1 MNLLSSKT
9 NSQGTVK
16 TRYFLLYLARVH
28 ERRFLCVLVL
38 CVRNGNTV
46 AGQHGT
52 RDERGML
59 RHVPVEFKPE
69 ISRYSKTRYFLLYLA
84 CVHERRFLCVLVL
97 CVRNGNT
104 VAGQHGTR
112 DERGMLRHVLVEFKP
127 ENSRYSTIEVLVTVP
142 CACARELFF
151 KVFKGPLSVGVRM
164 L

>member
-1 MNLLSSKT
+1 MVCPEMNLLSSKT

-16 TRYFLLYLARVH
+16 TRYFLLYLAYVH

-38 CVRNGNTV
+38 CVCNGNTV

-84 CVHERRFLCVLVL
+84 CVHESFFSRFS
-97 CVRNGNT
+97 
-104 VAGQHGTR
+104 
-112 DERGMLRHVLVEFKP
+112 RGPYPSVSGCCKESGRFPFPFDLR
-127 ENSRYSTIEVLVTVP
+127 
-142 CACARELFF
+142 ARSFRSGALRALFF
-151 KVFKGPLSVGVRM
+151 KKKRKIDRFELS
-164 L
+164 